1 MLWLKVYY
9 FRVKSIG
16 HTRIT
21 QLNEFYVYEN
31 SFDYNVYLHKH
42 KEVLWKP
49 CNCTFTSHTEL
60 PVTWELALTLQVT
73 RLLQWNWKV
82 CMVTIMTIVQRYN
95 GKNLLC
101 LPFLLALSTH
111 NSTYNN
117 KLVTRVSFVPRAL
130 WCSNVMS
137 YSSKFVTFI
146 CITDNILCRSPLPQ
160 LFQLSVTEHDSGT
173 FSGPTQTLRILL
185 QHFSPCWTTTGGD
198 ELYSSPK
205 MKTSSTR
212 L

>member
-1 MLWLKVYY
+1 MKFMFVKELFWLY
-9 FRVKSIG
+9 
-16 HTRIT
+16 
-21 QLNEFYVYEN
+21 
-31 SFDYNVYLHKH
+31 VYLHKH
-42 KEVLWKP
+42 KEVLRKP
-49 CNCTFTSHTEL
+49 CNCTFTSHTKL
-60 PVTWELALTLQVT
+60 TVTWELALALQVT
-73 RLLQWNWKV
+73 HLLQWNWKV

-95 GKNLLC
+95 GKHLLC
-101 LPFLLALSTH
+101 LPFLLALWTH

-117 KLVTRVSFVPRAL
+117 KLVTRVSFVPQ
-130 WCSNVMS
+130 WCLKTNVMS

-146 CITDNILCRSPLPQ
+146 CITDNILYRSPLPQ

-173 FSGPTQTLRILL
+173 FSGPTQMLRILL
-185 QHFSPCWTTTGGD
+185 QHFSLCWTTTGGD